1 MLDVLG
7 PPDRDRTE
15 GKSCSRT
22 QPGVAMIE
30 YWLRSCSEHASL
42 IAGALVRRWLLLIAV
57 SLSLAVLVAHPAP
70 AGARIMV
77 RTKRCVVPPLAGL
90 TVERAKRA
98 AHRAG
103 CHVRLAGAALVKPTI
118 QTVGNE
124 YPRAGARGRIVT
136 LWVNSFCVG
145 SAALGPP
152 EGEPFLQ
159 PGPSK
164 LISGIY
170 FDGGPLVESSAPQC
184 PRVGEPSAGTI
195 TVSDMAGAVV
205 ASQTVTSE
213 DQFAEIPLA
222 PGSYV
227 VVGVSGDLNSA
238 PIDVSVPANETV
250 RQDVAL
256 NIP

>member
-1 MLDVLG
+1 MEHN
-7 PPDRDRTE
+7 R
-15 GKSCSRT
+15 
-22 QPGVAMIE
+22 GVAMNE
-30 YWLRSCSEHASL
+30 YWLWSCSEHASL
-42 IAGALVRRWLLLIAV
+42 IAGALVRRWLLLIA
-57 SLSLAVLVAHPAP
+57 LSLAVLVAHPAP
-70 AGARIMV
+70 AGARMV

-90 TVERAKRA
+90 TVQRAKRA

-103 CHVRLAGAALVKPTI
+103 CHVRLAGAALIKPTI

-124 YPRAGARGRIVT
+124 HPRAGARGRIVT
-136 LWVNSFCVG
+136 LWVNPFCVG

-170 FDGGPLVESSAPQC
+170 LDGGPLVESSAPQC
-184 PRVGEPSAGTI
+184 PRVGKPSAGTI
-195 TVSDMAGAVV
+195 TVSDMAGTVV
-205 ASQTVTSE
+205 ASQTVASE

-222 PGSYV
+222 PGGYV
-227 VVGVSGDLNSA
+227 VVGVSGDLHST
-238 PIDVSVPANETV
+238 PIDVSIPANETV